1 MISALLAGIV
11 GIGILVSL
19 AHWDELLSWLKDFV
33 VSLAKVFMA
42 VLSAAG
48 QAAAVFMQVSAE
60 GLGEVIHR
68 LFYIDDVTGQAMER
82 TTTRTVPM
90 SEVPDWAKA
99 KLMGHK
105 EVNMTRDFEAELQ
118 MKIG

>member
-1 MISALLAGIV
+1 MISILLGTIAGIGV
-11 GIGILVSL
+11 LVAL
-19 AHWDELLSWLKDFV
+19 AHWDEILGWLKDFV
-33 VSLAKVFMA
+33 VALAKVFMTVA
-42 VLSAAG
+42 KGLG

-68 LFYIDDVTGQAMER
+68 LYYRDDQTGQFVER

-99 KLMGHK
+99 KLMGQK